1 MSAGEAMIGV
11 DVGGTFT
18 DLVAIRDGQIYT
30 VKVATE
36 PDRTENS
43 VLQAAGEAGVS
54 DAAVFNHASTHGLN
68 AVITRRLPKIAFLTT
83 LGHRDILDIGRGWR
97 PVEGLT
103 DPSWRRSFG
112 DASRPLVPRYLRRGI
127 RERRTADGGVLIP
140 LDENQARA
148 ELAVL
153 RRCAVEGVAICLLNA
168 YVDGAH
174 EQRLREIVREELGDI
189 PVSVSSEV
197 SPLAKEYA
205 RASTTVIDVLMQK
218 IYGEYTEKLSTGLGE
233 LGFRGDL
240 NYADCSAALIPAQ
253 VAMAHPF
260 RIVFA
265 GPAAGTVASAH
276 LGELLS
282 ARNLLC
288 ADVGGT
294 SCDISLV
301 THGRPYV
308 ETTFELEYDLVVN
321 ALSNEVSSIGAG
333 GGSLVAVG
341 VTGELQVGPGSAGA
355 DPGPACYGQGGTVP
369 TTTDT
374 CLLMGILD
382 PDRFAGGRMKLDA
395 DLARRAFERLD
406 SPLDLPQRIGHAFH
420 IGVANIA
427 EGLTNVAVRHG
438 IDPRDYSLV
447 AYGAA
452 GPMLLPAAL
461 EQVHAAEVI
470 VPPHPGLFSAL
481 GLVSSDLVFAESRSA
496 YTILSPDSAEQVDQ
510 MYRSI
515 EEQVRARLPEQH
527 REMATLTRSFD
538 GRLYG
543 QTWETPFVP
552 VPDGAITPDGIA
564 TMIADFHRSYE
575 ERSGNRFEF
584 VPVQGVTFRVR
595 AVVDA
600 AKVEYPE
607 LPARDS
613 GEPPLT
619 GTPTIHYLTGEPLQ
633 AREYERESLRA
644 GDRIAGPALIRERLS
659 TTFLVP
665 GQTATVGRIGELR
678 IRQDGGQA

>member
-1 MSAGEAMIGV
+1 MIGV

-18 DLVAIRDGQIYT
+18 DLVAVRDGRIVT

-36 PDRTENS
+36 YGRTEEG
-43 VLQAAGEAGVS
+43 VLRAAAEAGVA
-54 DAAVFNHASTHGLN
+54 DATVFNHASTHGLN
-68 AVITRRLPKIAFLTT
+68 AVITRRVPKVAFLTT
-83 LGHRDILDIGRGWR
+83 LGHRDILDAGRGWR

-127 RERRTADGGVLIP
+127 RERRTADGNVLIP
-140 LDENQARA
+140 LDEQHARE
-148 ELAVL
+148 ELAIL
-153 RRCAVEGVAICLLNA
+153 RRCDVEGVAICLINA

-189 PVSVSSEV
+189 PVSISSEV

-205 RASTTVIDVLMQK
+205 RASTTVIDVLMRR
-218 IYGEYTEKLSTGLGE
+218 IYGDYTQRLAAGLADLSFT
-233 LGFRGDL
+233 GDL
-240 NYADCSAALIPAQ
+240 NYADCSAALVPAEA
-253 VAMAHPF
+253 AMANPF

-265 GPAAGTVASAH
+265 GPAAGTVASAR
-276 LGELLS
+276 LGDLLGTG
-282 ARNLLC
+282 NLLC

-301 THGRPYV
+301 TDGQPYV

-321 ALSNEVSSIGAG
+321 ALSNEISSIGAG
-333 GGSLVAVG
+333 GGSLVTVAS
-341 VTGELQVGPGSAGA
+341 TGEMRVGPGSAGSN
-355 DPGPACYGQGGTVP
+355 PGPACYGLGGTAP

-374 CLLMGILD
+374 CLLMGVLD
-382 PDRFAGGRMKLDA
+382 PVGFAGGRIKLDPE
-395 DLARRAFERLD
+395 LARRAFEELD
-406 SPLDLPQRIGHAFH
+406 SPLDVGQRVGQAFH
-420 IGVANIA
+420 LGVANIA

-447 AYGAA
+447 AFGAA

-461 EQVHAAEVI
+461 AQVHAAECI

-481 GLVSSDLVFAESRSA
+481 GLVSSDLEFVESRSA
-496 YTILSPDSAEQVDQ
+496 YSMLTPEAADQVDAV
-510 MYRSI
+510 YRTM
-515 EEQVRARLPEQH
+515 EEQLRSRLPEEH
-527 REMATLTRSFD
+527 RVGARFTRSFD

-552 VPDGAITPDGIA
+552 VPSGTIDADGIA
-564 TMIADFHRSYE
+564 TMIEDFHRVYE
-575 ERSGNRFEF
+575 ERSGNRFQF

-595 AVVDA
+595 AVVDS
-600 AKVEYPE
+600 AKVEYPQ
-607 LPARDS
+607 LPSRDGGQPPVAATVVIEHLLDEPVEARAYNRDA
-613 GEPPLT
+613 L
-619 GTPTIHYLTGEPLQ
+619 L
-633 AREYERESLRA
+633 A
-644 GDRIAGPALIRERLS
+644 GDRIPGPALIREQLS

-665 GQTATVGRIGELR
+665 GQTATVGRLGELR
-678 IRQDGGQA
+678 IRQDGAS